1 MKEFLAL
8 PRQIKLGEFLRFIS
22 NIVGSSIF
30 PFMAIYYVKHFGT
43 FITGILTIIVSLS
56 SFFATLYGG
65 HLSDS
70 IGRKKTIL
78 LGLVGVTVGWA
89 ISISANL
96 PGPVFPWLTF
106 VGFLVIETF
115 SALYG
120 PAYEA
125 MIIDLTDESNRRY
138 VYTISYWLI
147 NIAVMLG
154 AGISGLFYDKY
165 FLELMMIMCFL
176 ILVSGVIVYF
186 NFSETKSSDMVFE
199 HGVGILSTFKN
210 YAEVLRDKLFIIY
223 SISSVFIT
231 VIWLQIDTLIP
242 VNLSLHFKTLSLFG
256 FSVTSSKML
265 SIMVFINTFLIIIFM
280 TSVNKLTKTM
290 KLVPQIFLGFTLQ
303 SIGILL
309 SFSLNQFYLLVFSA
323 ILYTIGE
330 MISVPASQLLRVEMM
345 DDNKVGSYSGFLAI
359 SQPLGT
365 ILAGFLV
372 SLYHLVG
379 LIGIQ
384 FAFVLNGLL
393 GISLLVYSALI
404 KSKKEI

>member
-1 MKEFLAL
+1 MYK
-8 PRQIKLGEFLRFIS
+8 RQ
-22 NIVGSSIF
+22 
-30 PFMAIYYVKHFGT
+30 
-43 FITGILTIIVSLS
+43 
-56 SFFATLYGG
+56 
-65 HLSDS
+65 
-70 IGRKKTIL
+70 
-78 LGLVGVTVGWA
+78 
-89 ISISANL
+89 
-96 PGPVFPWLTF
+96 
-106 VGFLVIETF
+106 
-115 SALYG
+115 
-120 PAYEA
+120 
-125 MIIDLTDESNRRY
+125 
-138 VYTISYWLI
+138 
-147 NIAVMLG
+147 
-154 AGISGLFYDKY
+154 
-165 FLELMMIMCFL
+165 
-176 ILVSGVIVYF
+176 
-186 NFSETKSSDMVFE
+186 
-199 HGVGILSTFKN
+199 GVGILSTFKN

-223 SISSVFIT
+223 SIASVFIT

-256 FSVTSSKML
+256 FSITSSKML

-280 TSVNKLTKTM
+280 NSVNKLTKTM

-303 SIGILL
+303 SIGMLL

>member
-1 MKEFLAL
+1 
-8 PRQIKLGEFLRFIS
+8 
-22 NIVGSSIF
+22 
-30 PFMAIYYVKHFGT
+30 
-43 FITGILTIIVSLS
+43 
-56 SFFATLYGG
+56 
-65 HLSDS
+65 
-70 IGRKKTIL
+70 
-78 LGLVGVTVGWA
+78 
-89 ISISANL
+89 
-96 PGPVFPWLTF
+96 
-106 VGFLVIETF
+106 
-115 SALYG
+115 
-120 PAYEA
+120 